1 MKSNVWVAGHAPD
14 PTNMEVY
21 WTWYCSCG
29 DGSDREFA
37 SREDA
42 EDSAELHR
50 CPEME
55 E

>member
-14 PTNMEVY
+14 PTSMEVY